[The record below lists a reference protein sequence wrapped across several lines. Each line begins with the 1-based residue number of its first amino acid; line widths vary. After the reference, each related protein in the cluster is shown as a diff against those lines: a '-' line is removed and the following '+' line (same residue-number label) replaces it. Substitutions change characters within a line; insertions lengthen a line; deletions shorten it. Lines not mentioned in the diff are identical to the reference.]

1 MVALSSLAST
11 QEKYFS
17 IFRVFL
23 QTRAFDTKT
32 SQTKISFKMSLRD
45 LSVKH
50 CLSLAYTE
58 MSRDL
63 IRKYKAKLLF
73 G

>member
-1 MVALSSLAST
+1 
-11 QEKYFS
+11 
-17 IFRVFL
+17 
-23 QTRAFDTKT
+23 
-32 SQTKISFKMSLRD
+32 MSLRD